1 VVLKG
6 VVLLG
11 AWIDG
16 WVDEQDPI
24 RLNQRSSNCIG
35 FLCSLPARSFFLR
48 VHYITLLAP
57 QGDLT

>member
-1 VVLKG
+1 MVLKG

-24 RLNQRSSNCIG
+24 RLNQKCSNCIG
-35 FLCSLPARSFFLR
+35 FLCSIARSQFLHESALR
-48 VHYITLLAP
+48 HLIGSAR
-57 QGDLT
+57 